1 MDGEEQ
7 VSFLGAH
14 CPGGFGLRTTV
25 LEPGEEL
32 PFRPADWDDALVVV
46 EIGELEIEC
55 WSGASARFQHGAVL
69 GFAGLTPRCL
79 RNPGDGPLVLSA
91 LSRA

>member
-1 MDGEEQ
+1 MDGEDRL
-7 VSFLGAH
+7 SFLGTH
-14 CPGGFGLRTTV
+14 CPGRFRLRTTV

-46 EIGELEIEC
+46 ETGELEIEC
-55 WSGASARFQHGAVL
+55 GSGAVAGFREGAVL
-69 GFAGLTPRCL
+69 EFAGLTPRCL

>member
-7 VSFLGAH
+7 LSFLGTR
-14 CPGGFGLRTTV
+14 CPGGFRLRTRV

-32 PFRPADWDDALVVV
+32 PFRSADWEDALVVV

-55 WSGASARFQHGAVL
+55 RSGASAGFQQGAVL
-69 GFAGLTPRCL
+69 EFAGLTPRCL
-79 RNPGDGPLVLSA
+79 RNPGDGPLVLTA

>member
-7 VSFLGAH
+7 ISFLGTR
-14 CPGGFGLRTTV
+14 CPGGFRLRTRV
-25 LEPGEEL
+25 LEAGKEL
-32 PFRPADWDDALVVV
+32 PFRPSEWDDALVVV

-55 WSGASARFQHGAVL
+55 WSGASAGFRQGAVL
-69 GFAGLTPRCL
+69 EFAGLTPRCL
-79 RNPGDGPLVLSA
+79 RNPGDGPLILSV